1 MTHKRMQ
8 GVGGFAQWSHCGSD
22 AGMGG
27 YCGMADGGSG
37 TARACSAYNARR
49 TPFGDGHP
57 GHPHASSPATQRP
70 RLAPRQPMTR
80 VVMAVN
86 NAGSNDY
93 RVVKSAEVLAAAGYE
108 CVVVGLRSGDLPAR
122 ETINAVHY
130 VRVSLARSRW
140 ALLPA
145 LVSGGALL
153 WNRLRKPP
161 PLPIADT
168 PTPLL
173 TSRHSGPSAANSDA
187 PTRHSLRAWLRR
199 RLQNFRPATAPLSVR
214 LLFARLLQAYLPALL
229 ALDADI
235 YHAHELWMLESCALA
250 ARARGARLF
259 YDSHELEP
267 HRNLDWCP
275 ASNRRRIAYEQRY
288 IHAADAVFTV
298 SPGVARELMG
308 IYGLPSV
315 GILRNTPWLARLR
328 SAPCGL
334 RTTLALADG
343 VPLVVYTGLVT
354 RNRGLELVVAALP
367 ALPAFHLALVGRAES
382 QTAAALATLADQ
394 LGVAARVHHLAPVPP
409 EELIDFI
416 ASADVAVIAAPDV
429 CLSYRYSLPN
439 KLFEALF
446 ANLPLVTSDLE
457 DMRDFVTAHGLGEV
471 FAQGDVAALSAALRK
486 VVEQRG
492 RYIDEAQ
499 REQLRVEYSFDHE
512 AGDLLSCYRELA
524 ARGARASTAG
534 GRRW

>member
-1 MTHKRMQ
+1 M
-8 GVGGFAQWSHCGSD
+8 
-22 AGMGG
+22 
-27 YCGMADGGSG
+27 Y
-37 TARACSAYNARR
+37 
-49 TPFGDGHP
+49 
-57 GHPHASSPATQRP
+57 RP
-70 RLAPRQPMTR
+70 RLARPQPMTR

-108 CVVVGLRSGDLPAR
+108 CVVMGLRSGDLPVR
-122 ETINAVHY
+122 ETIKGVHY
-130 VRVSLARSRW
+130 LRVNLARSRW

-145 LVSGGALL
+145 LVPRGALL

-161 PLPIADT
+161 PMFIADT
-168 PTPLL
+168 PQPALA
-173 TSRHSGPSAANSDA
+173 SGHSAPSAT
-187 PTRHSLRAWLRR
+187 TRDEPPRHWLHAWLRR

-214 LLFARLLQAYLPALL
+214 LLFARYLQAYLPALL

-250 ARARGARLF
+250 ARARGARVF

-267 HRNLDWCP
+267 QRNLDWCP
-275 ASNRRRIAYEQRY
+275 GSNRRRIAYEQRY

-298 SPGVARELMG
+298 APGVARELMR

-328 SAPCGL
+328 SASCGL
-334 RTTLALADG
+334 RTTLALADE

-354 RNRGLELVVAALP
+354 LNRGLELVVAALP
-367 ALPAFHLALVGRAES
+367 ALPGFHLAMVGRAEP
-382 QTAAALATLADQ
+382 QTAAALATLAGQ
-394 LGVAARVHHLAPVPP
+394 LGVAARVHHLAPLPP

-446 ANLPLVTSDLE
+446 ADLPLVTSDLE
-457 DMRDFVTAHGLGEV
+457 DMRDFVVAHGLGEV
-471 FAQGDVAALSAALRK
+471 FAQGNVAALSAALRK
-486 VVEQRG
+486 VVEQRA
-492 RYIDEAQ
+492 RYVDEVE
-499 REQLRVEYSFDHE
+499 RERLRVEYSFDHE
-512 AGDLLSCYRELA
+512 AGDLLECYAGLSVA
-524 ARGARASTAG
+524 GQTANV
-534 GRRW
+534 GRSR

>member
-1 MTHKRMQ
+1 MH
-8 GVGGFAQWSHCGSD
+8 
-22 AGMGG
+22 
-27 YCGMADGGSG
+27 
-37 TARACSAYNARR
+37 
-49 TPFGDGHP
+49 
-57 GHPHASSPATQRP
+57 RP
-70 RLAPRQPMTR
+70 RLARPQPMTR

-93 RVVKSAEVLAAAGYE
+93 RVVKSAEVLVAAGYE
-108 CVVVGLRSGDLPAR
+108 CVVVGLRSAGLPAR
-122 ETINAVHY
+122 ETINGVHY
-130 VRVSLARSRW
+130 LRVNLARSRW

-145 LVSGGALL
+145 LVPGGALL

-161 PLPIADT
+161 PMIVADT
-168 PTPLL
+168 PQPALA
-173 TSRHSGPSAANSDA
+173 SGHSGPSAA
-187 PTRHSLRAWLRR
+187 TRDEPPRHWLHAWLRR

-214 LLFARLLQAYLPALL
+214 LLFARYLQAYLPALL

-298 SPGVARELMG
+298 SPGVARELVR

-315 GILRNTPWLARLR
+315 GVLRNTPWLARLR

-334 RTTLALADG
+334 RTALALANE

-354 RNRGLELVVAALP
+354 LNRGLELVVAALP
-367 ALPAFHLALVGRAES
+367 ALPGFHLAMVGRAEP
-382 QTAAALATLADQ
+382 QTAAALATLAGE
-394 LGVAARVHHLAPVPP
+394 LGVTARVHHVAPVPP

-416 ASADVAVIAAPDV
+416 ASADLAVIAAPDV

-446 ANLPLVTSDLE
+446 ADLPLVTSDLE
-457 DMRDFVTAHGLGEV
+457 DMRDFVVAHGLGEV
-471 FAQGDVAALSAALRK
+471 FVQGDVAALSAALRK
-486 VVEQRG
+486 VIEQRG
-492 RYIDEAQ
+492 RYVDAAERERLRQ
-499 REQLRVEYSFDHE
+499 RYSFERE
-512 AGDLLSCYRELA
+512 ATAFLACYSSLA
-524 ARGARASTAG
+524 RWLD
-534 GRRW
+534 RRSS